1 MQQIF
6 VLLLLAFLNPCSG
19 HRLKPQA
26 AKLIAKARSQ
36 DQGPVVCSCL
46 GPEEVSIQA
55 LNFTR
60 RFEFGSSRGRRTN
73 NEWSDAGPFV
83 DQSVFEIQLPGL
95 ASRWVSQQEK
105 CLGPDR
111 PATLSGS
118 SGGFSGF
125 SMGRSSGRLELGSVK
140 RQEEIGGAAS
150 AFLNFIHGGLK
161 KVSTGEEDKR
171 TPSGQIEVPRPALF
185 TYVLKIDKTGGDG
198 KLVMAEEGDH
208 EGAKSVPH
216 LAKYDGREL
225 TKHSHLAK
233 GGNMLFAG
241 QIFVDLGEEWEPN
254 RYEWGDIEEKSA
266 RALFPNAVIVIDDGS
281 GSYTPPE
288 INLPTVACILQTY
301 FPGLKVVANHYLETP
316 KTSGAQR
323 MQLEFDIGNVVKG
336 HQRGGFK
343 TKELPF
349 RFPYAL
355 RYVVTQSSDTGHID
369 LRHSTFPSRWGT
381 IASGE
386 VSADGQT
393 FSVVL
398 SSGKEIKGVSE
409 GRVIDWVLE
418 GEAFDA
424 WVYPEWSGLTNPS
437 IRNVR
442 NRVEATDEFVESKI
456 TTIFADT
463 TF

>member
-1 MQQIF
+1 MQQIV
-6 VLLLLAFLNPCSG
+6 VLLLLGLLNPFSG

-26 AKLIAKARSQ
+26 AKLIAKAKSH

-60 RFEFGSSRGRRTN
+60 RFEFGSSRGKRSN
-73 NEWSDAGPFV
+73 EEWSGTGAFV
-83 DQSVFEIQLPGL
+83 NQSLFEIRLPGL

-118 SGGFSGF
+118 SGGFSF
-125 SMGRSSGRLELGSVK
+125 SMSRSSGGFGSAK
-140 RQEEIGGAAS
+140 RQEEFGGAAS

-161 KVSTGEEDKR
+161 KISTGEEDKR
-171 TPSGQIEVPRPALF
+171 TPSGQREVPQPALF
-185 TYVLKIDKTGGDG
+185 TYALKIDKNGGDG

-208 EGAKSVPH
+208 ATDKSVPH
-216 LAKYDGREL
+216 LAKYDGRDL
-225 TKHSHLAK
+225 TKHSYLAK
-233 GGNMLFAG
+233 GGNLLFAG
-241 QIFVDLGEEWEPN
+241 QIFVDLGEEWGHSAW
-254 RYEWGDIEEKSA
+254 EWRDIEEKSVS
-266 RALFPNAVIVIDDGS
+266 ALFPNAVIVIDDGS

-288 INLPTVACILQTY
+288 INLPTVACILQSY
-301 FPGLKVVANHYLETP
+301 FPGLKVSANHYLETP
-316 KTSGAQR
+316 KTPGARR
-323 MQLEFDIGNVVKG
+323 MQLDFDIGNVVKG
-336 HQRGGFK
+336 RQKGGFK
-343 TKELPF
+343 TKELPY

-355 RYVVTQSSDTGHID
+355 RYMVTPSSDIGHID

-386 VSADGQT
+386 VSADGAA
-393 FSVVL
+393 FSVV
-398 SSGKEIKGVSE
+398 SDIGVIKGVSE
-409 GRVIDWVLE
+409 GRAIDWVLD
-418 GEAFDA
+418 GEAFDT

-437 IRNVR
+437 IQNQRL
-442 NRVEATDEFVESKI
+442 RVEATDEFVETKF

-463 TF
+463 TFKS